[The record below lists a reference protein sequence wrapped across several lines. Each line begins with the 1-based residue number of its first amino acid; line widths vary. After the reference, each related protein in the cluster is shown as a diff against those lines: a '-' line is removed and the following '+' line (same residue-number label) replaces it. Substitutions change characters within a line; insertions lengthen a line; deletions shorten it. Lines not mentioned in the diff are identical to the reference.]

1 MGPTLPDGRA
11 EYATPG
17 SRPAGCFKTPLAE
30 FHCQFLYVLSYTKT
44 KISSDINFLRHKF
57 LSLRRE
63 KVIESVKP

>member
-1 MGPTLPDGRA
+1 MAGLNIRHPVRDPRDALRLRWQDFTVSLFTFSPTQR
-11 EYATPG
+11 E
-17 SRPAGCFKTPLAE
+17 
-30 FHCQFLYVLSYTKT
+30 